1 MGIGTKLKANLASWL
16 RPFFPTSEWVDR
28 TLWHR
33 RLDDVCNAFSDGR
46 LDAVEGRLKAL
57 ERVLAES
64 GCGPETHVDRL
75 TRLGELFQD
84 LAGDFDEAERLFR
97 QAVELGESASVEYPT
112 IALPMND
119 LGLLLTNQRR
129 YREAESIVERL
140 TSLTGDHCGEEDP
153 EYASCLENLAAI
165 YRQTGR
171 TGKASEVR
179 ARAVRIRRAE
189 RAQTWN
195 SQ

>member
-1 MGIGTKLKANLASWL
+1 MKLKANVATWL
-16 RPFFPTSEWVDR
+16 RPFLPTSEWVDR
-28 TLWHR
+28 TLWDQ

-46 LDAVEGRLKAL
+46 LDTVEGLLQGL
-57 ERVLAES
+57 EHGLAGS
-64 GCGPETHVDRL
+64 GCDPETRVDRL

-84 LAGDFDEAERLFR
+84 LAGDFDAAERLFR
-97 QAVELGESASVEYPT
+97 QAVERGEAASVEYAT
-112 IALPMND
+112 LALPMND

-129 YREAESIVERL
+129 YHEAESIVERL
-140 TSLTGDHCGEEDP
+140 TALTRDHFGEEDT

-171 TGKASEVR
+171 SAEASDVR

-189 RAQTWN
+189 RARAWS